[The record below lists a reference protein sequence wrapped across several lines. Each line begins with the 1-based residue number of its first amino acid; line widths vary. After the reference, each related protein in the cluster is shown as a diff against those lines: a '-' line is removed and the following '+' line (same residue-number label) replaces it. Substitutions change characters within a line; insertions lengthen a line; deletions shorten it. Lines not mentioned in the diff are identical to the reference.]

1 LIKEDP
7 TMTSESAT
15 NEPRYEDVETIQ
27 KLLVGLIG
35 LLDTLS
41 AEQRDAALFAFD
53 DPRRLDWDII
63 PKPDRIGVS
72 LHNLDRHQKVVV
84 FELVRLAVSHEVFTK
99 ILAIT
104 QLEQVL
110 REREAGFLG
119 FAAPL
124 WRTPDSYFLSIF
136 GRPGFEDTWSL
147 RFLGHHVCINV
158 TVVNQRWIS
167 TTPSALG
174 QQPVVGA
181 GVLNPMAEDEGLGF
195 ELLGSLDDAQRR
207 VAIFHDVS
215 PADFVSRQVPV
226 IGALEY
232 PDHYD
237 LGMPQYQISTDD
249 RKALALVRAKPSGI
263 SADAMN
269 ETQAGILSRL
279 IDTYLARLPTKAS
292 DQYRAQLDADG
303 PSHVHFAWAGGAER
317 GTPHYFRVQTR
328 KLLIE
333 MVNAVDSGNHI
344 HSVIRDFDN
353 DFAHE
358 SLAKYDAHLEEL
370 GSHLDT
376 RTTSSE
382 GSEISPNDWAW

>member
-1 LIKEDP
+1 
-7 TMTSESAT
+7 MTTDAADKPKA
-15 NEPRYEDVETIQ
+15 EPSYEDAETIQ

-35 LLDTLS
+35 LIDTFS
-41 AEQRDAALFAFD
+41 AEQRADALFAFD

-99 ILAIT
+99 VLAIT

-124 WRTPDSYFLSIF
+124 WRTPDSYFLSVF

-167 TTPSALG
+167 ATPSALG

-195 ELLGSLDDAQRR
+195 ELLGSLSDEQR
-207 VAIFHDVS
+207 AATIIHSVS
-215 PADFVSRQVPV
+215 PADFVSRQVPL
-226 IGALEY
+226 IGAIEY

-237 LGMPQYQISTDD
+237 LGMPQYQITTDD
-249 RKALALVRAKPSGI
+249 RQALALVRAEPSGI
-263 SADAMN
+263 AADKLSDAQRAVLDRLIN
-269 ETQAGILSRL
+269 TYLSRL
-279 IDTYLARLPTKAS
+279 PAKAA
-292 DQYRAQLDADG
+292 QEYRAQLDADG
-303 PSHVHFAWAGGAER
+303 HGAVHFAWAGATER
-317 GTPHYFRVQTR
+317 GLPHYFRVHTN

-353 DFAHE
+353 DFAHK
-358 SLAKYDAHLEEL
+358 SLAKYNAHVAEL

-382 GSEISPNDWAW
+382 GTELTANDWAW

>member
-1 LIKEDP
+1 
-7 TMTSESAT
+7 MTPENAAAQ
-15 NEPRYEDVETIQ
+15 PGYEDAETIQ
-27 KLLVGLIG
+27 KMLVGLIG
-35 LLDTLS
+35 LLDTFS
-41 AEQRDAALFAFD
+41 SEQRDAALFAFD

-63 PKPDRIGVS
+63 PKPDRIGIS

-124 WRTPDSYFLSIF
+124 WRTSDSYFLSIF

-167 TTPSALG
+167 ATPSALG

-195 ELLGSLDDAQRR
+195 DLLASLDAAQRA
-207 VAIFHDVS
+207 VAIFHEVS
-215 PADFVSRQVPV
+215 PADFVSRQVSL
-226 IGALEY
+226 IGKIEY

-237 LGMPQYQISTDD
+237 LGMPQYQISTTD
-249 RKALALVRAKPSGI
+249 RKALALVRDEPSGVA
-263 SADAMN
+263 ADALD
-269 ETQAGILSRL
+269 EAQGAILNRL
-279 IDTYLARLPTKAS
+279 IDTYLARLPAKAA
-292 DQYRAQLDADG
+292 DEYRAEIDVDG
-303 PSHVHFAWAGGAER
+303 TSAVHFAWAGGTER

-328 KLLIE
+328 RLLIE

-344 HSVIRDFDN
+344 HSVIRDFGN
-353 DFAHE
+353 DFAHA
-358 SLAKYDAHLEEL
+358 SLAKYNAHIEAL

-376 RTTSSE
+376 RTISSE
-382 GSEISPNDWAW
+382 GSGISANDWTW

>member
-1 LIKEDP
+1 
-7 TMTSESAT
+7 MTPESTT
-15 NEPRYEDVETIQ
+15 NEPGYEDPETIQ

-35 LLDTLS
+35 LLDTFS
-41 AEQRDAALFAFD
+41 ADQRDAALFAFD

-136 GRPGFEDTWSL
+136 GRPGFEDTWTL

-195 ELLGSLDDAQRR
+195 DLLGSLDEHQRA

-215 PADFVSRQVPV
+215 PADFVSRQVPL

-249 RKALALVRAKPSGI
+249 RKALALVRARPSGI
-263 SADAMN
+263 SADALN
-269 ETQAGILSRL
+269 EAQAGILNRL
-279 IDTYLARLPTKAS
+279 IDTYLARLPAKAAHE
-292 DQYRAQLDADG
+292 YRVQLDSAA
-303 PSHVHFAWAGGAER
+303 PSTVSFAWAGGTER
-317 GTPHYFRVQTR
+317 GTPHYFRVQTAT
-328 KLLIE
+328 LLIE

-344 HSVIRDFDN
+344 HSVIRDFEN
-353 DFAHE
+353 DFAHA
-358 SLAKYDAHLEEL
+358 SLAKYDAHIAEL

-382 GSEISPNDWAW
+382 GTELSANDWAW

>member
-1 LIKEDP
+1 VIEEDP
-7 TMTSESAT
+7 EMTPENAAT
-15 NEPRYEDVETIQ
+15 EPGYEDAETIQ
-27 KLLVGLIG
+27 KMLVGLIG
-35 LLDTLS
+35 LLDTFS
-41 AEQRDAALFAFD
+41 SEQRDAALFAFD

-147 RFLGHHVCINV
+147 RFLGHHVCVNV

-195 ELLGSLDDAQRR
+195 DLLGSLDDAQRA
-207 VAIFHDVS
+207 VAIFHGVS
-215 PADFVSRQVPV
+215 PADFVSRQVPL

-249 RKALALVRAKPSGI
+249 RRALALIREEPSGI
-263 SADAMN
+263 AADALD
-269 ETQAGILSRL
+269 ESQAAILNRL
-279 IDTYLARLPTKAS
+279 IDTYLARLPARAAAE
-292 DQYRAQLDADG
+292 YRAEIDADG
-303 PSHVHFAWAGGAER
+303 TSAVHFAWAGGTKR

-328 KLLIE
+328 RLLIE
-333 MVNAVDSGNHI
+333 MVNAVDNGNHI
-344 HSVIRDFDN
+344 HSVIRDFGN
-353 DFAHE
+353 DFAHA
-358 SLAKYDAHLEEL
+358 SLAKYNAHIEAL

-382 GSEISPNDWAW
+382 GSEISSNDWAW

>member
-1 LIKEDP
+1 
-7 TMTSESAT
+7 MTSDKAAAQSS
-15 NEPRYEDVETIQ
+15 YEDAETIQ

-35 LLDTLS
+35 LLDTFS
-41 AEQRDAALFAFD
+41 AEQRDAAVFAFD

-119 FAAPL
+119 FAAPI

-195 ELLGSLDDAQRR
+195 ELLDSLDDAQRNLT
-207 VAIFHDVS
+207 IFHDVS
-215 PADFVSRQVPV
+215 PADFVSRQVPL

-263 SADAMN
+263 SADGLD
-269 ETQAGILSRL
+269 ESQASILNRL
-279 IDTYLARLPTKAS
+279 IDTYLSRLPAKAAAE
-292 DQYRAQLDADG
+292 YRAHIDADG
-303 PSHVHFAWAGGAER
+303 ASAVHFAWAGGIER
-317 GTPHYFRVQTR
+317 GTPHYFRVQTSQ
-328 KLLIE
+328 LLIE

-353 DFAHE
+353 DFAAK
-358 SLAKYDAHLEEL
+358 SLAKYNAHIEQL

-382 GSEISPNDWAW
+382 GSEISANDWAW

>member
-1 LIKEDP
+1 
-7 TMTSESAT
+7 MTSDEVEAGPT
-15 NEPRYEDVETIQ
+15 YEDAETIQ

-35 LLDTLS
+35 LLDTFS
-41 AEQRDAALFAFD
+41 VEQRDAALFAFD

-99 ILAIT
+99 VLAIT

-195 ELLGSLDDAQRR
+195 ELLDSLDDTQRKLT
-207 VAIFHDVS
+207 IFHDVS
-215 PADFVSRQVPV
+215 PADFVSRQVPL

-249 RKALALVRAKPSGI
+249 RKALAFVRAKPSGI
-263 SADAMN
+263 SADDMN
-269 ETQAGILSRL
+269 ETQADILGRL
-279 IDTYLARLPTKAS
+279 IDTYLARLPAKAA
-292 DQYRAQLDADG
+292 DEYRAQLDADG
-303 PSHVHFAWAGGAER
+303 PSYVHFAWAGGTER
-317 GTPHYFRVQTR
+317 GTPHYFRVQTA

-358 SLAKYDAHLEEL
+358 SLTKYDAHVGEL

>member
-1 LIKEDP
+1 
-7 TMTSESAT
+7 MTAEQAAGQ
-15 NEPRYEDVETIQ
+15 PGYEDAETIQ

-35 LLDTLS
+35 LIDTFS

-99 ILAIT
+99 VLAIT

-195 ELLGSLDDAQRR
+195 ELLGSLDDAQR
-207 VAIFHDVS
+207 AITIFHDVS
-215 PADFVSRQVPV
+215 PADFVSRQVPL

-263 SADAMN
+263 SADALD
-269 ETQAGILSRL
+269 EHQAGILNRL
-279 IDTYLARLPTKAS
+279 IDTYLSRLPAKAA
-292 DQYRAQLDADG
+292 DEYRRQLDADG
-303 PSHVHFAWAGGAER
+303 PASVYFAWAGGIER

-328 KLLIE
+328 TLLIE

-344 HSVIRDFDN
+344 HSVIRDFTN

-358 SLAKYDAHLEEL
+358 SLAKYEAHVAEL

-382 GSEISPNDWAW
+382 GTEMSSNDWAW

>member
-1 LIKEDP
+1 
-7 TMTSESAT
+7 MTSDKAPA
-15 NEPRYEDVETIQ
+15 EPTYEDAETIQ

-35 LLDTLS
+35 LIDTFS

-99 ILAIT
+99 VLAIT

-181 GVLNPMAEDEGLGF
+181 GVLNPMADDEGLGF
-195 ELLGSLDDAQRR
+195 DLLGSLDDAQRE
-207 VAIFHDVS
+207 VAVFHSVS
-215 PADFVSRQVPV
+215 PADFVSRQVPL
-226 IGALEY
+226 IGAIEY

-249 RKALALVRAKPSGI
+249 RRALALVRAEPSGI
-263 SADAMN
+263 SAEALA
-269 ETQAGILSRL
+269 ESQAVILNRL
-279 IDTYLARLPTKAS
+279 IDTYLARLPARAAS
-292 DQYRAQLDADG
+292 EYRAQLDAG
-303 PSHVHFAWAGGAER
+303 GASAVHFAWAGGTER

-328 KLLIE
+328 QLLME
-333 MVNAVDSGNHI
+333 LVNAVDSGNHI

-353 DFAHE
+353 DFAHA
-358 SLAKYDAHLEEL
+358 SLAKYDAHVEQL

-376 RTTSSE
+376 RTISSE
-382 GSEISPNDWAW
+382 GTEISSNDWAW